1 VRCIEDLDLPI
12 PAIVDDLKDTV
23 NLAYGAHPDRLYL
36 VGKSGAIAY
45 AGGPGPREFD
55 TDAWELA
62 IMEEL
67 DDPIPAPKAVASRG
81 AGTFQVLDTN
91 GDGKLSAKEIEAAAE
106 VLKALDKNGDGEL
119 TPDELK

>member
-1 VRCIEDLDLPI
+1 M
-12 PAIVDDLKDTV
+12 

-36 VGKSGAIAY
+36 VGTSGAIAY

-62 IMEEL
+62 ILDEL
-67 DDPIPAPKAVASRG
+67 DDPVPAAKPQAPTRRG
-81 AGTFQVLDTN
+81 TWQVFDTN

-106 VLKALDKNGDGEL
+106 ILKSLDTNGDGEL